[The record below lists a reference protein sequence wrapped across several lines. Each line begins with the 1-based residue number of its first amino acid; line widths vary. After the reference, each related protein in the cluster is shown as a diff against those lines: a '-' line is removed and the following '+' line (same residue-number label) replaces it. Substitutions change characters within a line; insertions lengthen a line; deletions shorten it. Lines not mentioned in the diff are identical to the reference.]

1 MIKIIVHAYIEETKE
16 NAIVEVVYASENE
29 ETISK
34 KLQDLQDLYP
44 DDYLAIYELPQDRDL
59 IQLPHY
65 PSVAIG
71 KEEFD

>member
-44 DDYLAIYELPQDRDL
+44 DDYLAIYELPQDTDL
-59 IQLPHY
+59 TQLPHY